1 MNPDVVTTVKIPDS
15 EFVLHIYAFRKL
27 SPGEIKTAA
36 GMWLRQNKRRTFPKS
51 GTGKVITILGFD
63 DQA

>member
-36 GMWLRQNKRRTFPKS
+36 GMWLRQNKRRTFPRAEP
-51 GTGKVITILGFD
+51 GRL
-63 DQA
+63 